1 MKKLKDVISG
11 KELLKSLSP
20 EARKAIEE
28 IPEEKWKKFYKKMR
42 RMELRRLRLLI
53 KREKT

>member
-28 IPEEKWKKFYKKMR
+28 IPEEKWKDFYKKMR
-42 RMELRRLRLLI
+42 RMEMKRLKSLI
-53 KREKT
+53 RAEKT

>member
-1 MKKLKDVISG
+1 MRKLKDVISG
-11 KELLKSLSP
+11 KELLKSLSL

-28 IPEEKWKKFYKKMR
+28 IPEEEWKKFYKKMR
-42 RMELRRLRLLI
+42 RMELKRLRLLI

>member
-28 IPEEKWKKFYKKMR
+28 IPEGNGKKFYKKMR

-53 KREKT
+53 KRERT